1 MQSTDDDVDSRGLC
15 ARALYDYQAG
25 KFSSGSFKKGNEKK
39 KNPLV
44 FVQCVSMCGRC
55 VARKK
60 NCKPRHQK
68 VKDQLEQITVGN
80 KMFFAS

>member
-1 MQSTDDDVDSRGLC
+1 MREHFMTTKLV
-15 ARALYDYQAG
+15 
-25 KFSSGSFKKGNEKK
+25 SSLLEVLKKEMKK
-39 KNPLV
+39 KILLCV
-44 FVQCVSMCGRC
+44 LVQCVSMCGRC